1 MVIQR
6 GKETAH
12 RGRWYPAHTVFRR
25 VEGSLF
31 EAVIVTGVTHQIRV
45 HAAFLGIALK
55 GDRIYGG
62 GAPDPGQP
70 PEAPFQLHHLGLSGA
85 GFKTDPVPAPGWV
98 TG

>member
-12 RGRWYPAHTVFRR
+12 RGRWYPARTVFRR
-25 VEGSLF
+25 VQGSLF
-31 EAVIVTGVTHQIRV
+31 EAIIVTGVTHQIRV

-62 GAPDPGQP
+62 GPPASGQP
-70 PEAPFQLHHLGLSGA
+70 AEAPFQLHHVGLSGA
-85 GFKTDPVPAPGWV
+85 GFKTERVSAPGWV